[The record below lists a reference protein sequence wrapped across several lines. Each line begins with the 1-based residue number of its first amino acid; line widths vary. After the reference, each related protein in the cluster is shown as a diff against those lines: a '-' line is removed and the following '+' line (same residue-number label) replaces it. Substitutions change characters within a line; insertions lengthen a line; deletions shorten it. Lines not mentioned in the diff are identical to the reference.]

1 MMWHFW
7 AEILEWFRCHHHHRH
22 HYHPRHIQLTI
33 KNLTRG
39 GGDKSMAS
47 TNANLGDVVVVQLD
61 GHGPNNGAVIPEG
74 TKLNLSSND
83 PTVATVPA
91 TVDVPAGGAQTISDI
106 PVTLL
111 GKGSTD
117 ISLDAQTPDGTKYAA
132 AATLVVAEVV
142 PGLVSISLQI
152 INKSAAPTA

>member
-1 MMWHFW
+1 MMWHHFW
-7 AEILEWFRCHHHHRH
+7 AEILEWFRCHHHHHRH
-22 HYHPRHIQLTI
+22 HYHLRHIQLTI
-33 KNLTRG
+33 KNLTREG
-39 GGDKSMAS
+39 GVNMAS

-61 GHGPNNGAVIPEG
+61 GHGPNNGAVIPEK
-74 TKLNLSSND
+74 TVLNLSSND

-91 TVDVPAGGAQTISDI
+91 TVEVPAGGAQTISDI

-142 PGLVSISLQI
+142 PGLVSISLTI
-152 INKSAAPTA
+152 LNRSASA